1 MKKNYRNLCIAAL
14 STVATLVGC
23 NSNPQW
29 QVNGTVEGGEGKL
42 VVLEASNNGMWYM
55 LDTLTLSS
63 DGKFK
68 FQQPAA
74 GFPDIYRITVD
85 GNSIYFPIDSIETIT
100 VTSSADNFSGASR
113 IEGSPQA
120 DTFMKVDALITE
132 TLKTKGSASAI
143 VNDPELKNKLAD
155 IILADP
161 ASVAAYYI
169 INKKIGATP
178 LYTTSNKTDL
188 RIIGAVA
195 NAFDVMRP
203 NDPRTAYLKRLYLS
217 NRTPSAST
225 MLPTDTLLA
234 NEVKI
239 IDIELLDPSGKPVKL
254 SDVTSKGNVVVLN
267 FTSLTAEE
275 SPVFNLELGKIYETY
290 HDKGME
296 IYQISVD
303 NDEFAWRQ
311 AAKNL
316 PWISVYSNPNDATP
330 LLKYN
335 VGSLPVSFIIDR
347 SGTLAERVTD
357 ISKLGSTLN
366 KYI

>member
-1 MKKNYRNLCIAAL
+1 MKKNYRNLCITAL
-14 STVATLVGC
+14 STAAIFVGC

-29 QVNGTVEGGEGKL
+29 QVKGTIDGGEGKL

-63 DGKFK
+63 NGQFK

-74 GFPDIYRITVD
+74 GYPDIYRITVD
-85 GNSIYFPIDSIETIT
+85 GNSVYFPIDSIETVT
-100 VTSSADNFSGASR
+100 VTSSAENFSGASR

-120 DTFMKVDALITE
+120 DTFMKVEAMIAEAL
-132 TLKTKGSASAI
+132 KAKGQASAI
-143 VNDPELKNKLAD
+143 VNDSDLKHKLAD

-161 ASVAAYYI
+161 SSVASYYI
-169 INKKIGATP
+169 INKKIGAVP
-178 LYTTSNKTDL
+178 LYTTSNKSDL

-217 NRTPSAST
+217 NRTPSANT
-225 MLPTDTLLA
+225 AFATDTLVA
-234 NEVKI
+234 NEVQI

-267 FTSLTAEE
+267 FTSLTAKE
-275 SPVFNLELGKIYETY
+275 SPAFNLELGKIYEAY
-290 HDKGME
+290 HNKGME
-296 IYQISVD
+296 VYQISVD

-316 PWISVYSNPNDATP
+316 PWISVYNNPNDMTA

-347 SGTLAERVTD
+347 SGTLAERVTN
-357 ISKLGSTLN
+357 ISELGPTLN
-366 KYI
+366 KYM